1 MFHTASNLVHAAEWF
16 SWLSGILY
24 SLCACISVKEGGRGG
39 GVGEGA
45 QHPMVRYL
53 WVFGH
58 LVRPT
63 NIRMFALFYL
73 HQSFLLQLRRTTCRR
88 DEASN

>member
-16 SWLSGILY
+16 SWLSGILN
-24 SLCACISVKEGGRGG
+24 SLCACISVGGG

-63 NIRMFALFYL
+63 NI
-73 HQSFLLQLRRTTCRR
+73 
-88 DEASN
+88 